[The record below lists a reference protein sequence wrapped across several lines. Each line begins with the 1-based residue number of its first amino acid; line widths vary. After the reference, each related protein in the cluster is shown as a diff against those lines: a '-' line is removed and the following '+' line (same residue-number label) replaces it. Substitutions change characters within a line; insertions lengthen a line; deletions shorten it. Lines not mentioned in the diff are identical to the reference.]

1 MNDLATKAV
10 LVTMETRMNG
20 GDNQN
25 SDGCYGNESDGCCN
39 NKFLLLRQWSSS
51 LGDCCYGDGDGCLG
65 NNRGC
70 ALTP

>member
-10 LVTMETRMNG
+10 LVAMETRING
-20 GDNQN
+20 GNNQN
-25 SDGCYGNESDGCCN
+25 SDGCCN
-39 NKFLLLRQWSSS
+39 NEFLLLKQRSGS

-70 ALTP
+70 MLMP

>member
-1 MNDLATKAV
+1 
-10 LVTMETRMNG
+10 METGING

-25 SDGCYGNESDGCCN
+25 SDGCCN

-51 LGDCCYGDGDGCLG
+51 LGDCCYGDGDGFLG

-70 ALTP
+70 VLTP